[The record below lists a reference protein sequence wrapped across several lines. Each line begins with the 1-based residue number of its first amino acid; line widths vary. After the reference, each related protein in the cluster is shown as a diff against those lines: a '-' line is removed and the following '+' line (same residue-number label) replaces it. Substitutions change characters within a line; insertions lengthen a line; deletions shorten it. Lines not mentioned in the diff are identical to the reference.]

1 MLSGFRQ
8 HFFLTV
14 AEQNTY
20 INKFGICHLSI
31 IPVRAEPTSKSEQVT
46 QLLFGETY
54 QVTQLS
60 LNGKFVWI
68 TTDYDQYSGW
78 VEASR
83 WYEISESFYLKAQE
97 DQHLMIDQPFGL
109 LMKPLSR
116 MQLSFGSTLPTE
128 TKGELHWEGETM
140 FCSTERREIRNQ
152 ADRSQITLLSF
163 MFLGTPYLWGGKSI
177 FGIDCSGFTQLV
189 FKAGGYFLP
198 RDAYQQEQLGSSVAN
213 LSEAKGGD
221 LVFFAR
227 EGNIIHVGIVLTI
240 SDIHQIDVSYAQAL
254 EKTLGEFKEE
264 ALKTLPVLSKP
275 YQWIMH
281 AYDCVR
287 IDILDQ
293 VGIYNLN
300 EKQYTHYT
308 HSIKQVLDLPNR
320 YS

>member
-54 QVTQLS
+54 QVTLVS
-60 LNGKFVWI
+60 PDDKFVWI
-68 TTDYDQYSGW
+68 TADYDQYSGW

-83 WYEISESFYLKAQE
+83 WREISEGFYLKAQK
-97 DQHLMIDQPFGL
+97 DQHLMIDQSLGL
-109 LMKPLSR
+109 LIKPLSR
-116 MQLSFGSTLPTE
+116 MQLSFGSTLPAE

-140 FCSTERREIRNQ
+140 FCSTERRDTRKKVG
-152 ADRSQITLLSF
+152 RSQITLLSF

-221 LVFFAR
+221 LAFFAR
-227 EGNIIHVGIVLTI
+227 KGNIIHVGIVLTI
-240 SDIHQIDVSYAQAL
+240 SDLYKIDASYAQAL
-254 EKTLGEFKEE
+254 EKAVES
-264 ALKTLPVLSKP
+264 LKDETPATSPVLDKP

-281 AYDCVR
+281 AYDSVR
-287 IDILDQ
+287 VDILDQ

-308 HSIKQVLDLPNR
+308 HSIKTSNGLA
-320 YS
+320 

>member
-1 MLSGFRQ
+1 MLSVFRQ

-54 QVTQLS
+54 QVTLVS
-60 LNGKFVWI
+60 PEAKFVWI

-83 WYEISESFYLKAQE
+83 WREISERFYLKAQK
-97 DQHLMIDQPFGL
+97 DQHLMIDQQFGL
-109 LMKPLSR
+109 LMKSLSR
-116 MQLSFGSTLPTE
+116 MQLSFGSILPAE

-140 FCSTERREIRNQ
+140 FCSAEVRDTRKQ
-152 ADRSQITLLSF
+152 AERSQIVLLSF

-198 RDAYQQEQLGSSVAN
+198 RDAYQQEQLGSNVTN
-213 LSEAKGGD
+213 LNEAKGGD
-221 LVFFAR
+221 LAFFAR
-227 EGNIIHVGIVLTI
+227 KGNIIHVGIVLTI
-240 SDIHQIDVSYAQAL
+240 SDIHQIDASYAQVL
-254 EKTLGEFKEE
+254 EKAVKSLRDETP
-264 ALKTLPVLSKP
+264 ASPVLSKP

-287 IDILDQ
+287 VDILDQ

-308 HSIKQVLDLPNR
+308 HSIKQVIGLPD
-320 YS
+320 YSS